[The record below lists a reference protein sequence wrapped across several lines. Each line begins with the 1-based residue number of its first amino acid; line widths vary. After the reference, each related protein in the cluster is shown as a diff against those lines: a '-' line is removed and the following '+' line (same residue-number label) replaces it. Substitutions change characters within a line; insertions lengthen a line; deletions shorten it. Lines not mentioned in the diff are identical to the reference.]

1 MRKKM
6 CAACAALGMQMA
18 YADNLQVE
26 LAAGP
31 AEQQSAHSGIGVQ
44 LAATWWVS
52 PSLGIEFMLGR
63 GSGHDGAEDV
73 SARISPIGDVWVDSY
88 IGLGVRHRFEARAAG
103 WQPFVRA
110 GIARVDGTAELVL
123 VSSVFPP
130 DGGIIYT
137 EVHEFETEVHDTS
150 PYVGFGATRR
160 LGAFDVSVQLQHLAT
175 SFGGDDNHARTELLF
190 GLGWSL

>member
-31 AEQQSAHSGIGVQ
+31 AEQQGADSGIGVQ
-44 LAATWWVS
+44 LAATWWVH
-52 PSLGIEFMLGR
+52 PRFGIEFMLGR
-63 GSGHDGAEDV
+63 GSGHDGENV
-73 SARISPIGDVWVDSY
+73 PSAIQPIADVWVDRY
-88 IGLGVRHRFEARAAG
+88 TGLGVRHRFEAQAAG

-110 GIARVDGTAELVL
+110 GIARVDGIAELVL
-123 VSSVFPP
+123 MTVVFPP
-130 DGGIIYT
+130 DGGEIFSDIG
-137 EVHEFETEVHDTS
+137 EFETEVHDTS

-160 LGAFDVSVQLQHLAT
+160 LGAFDFSVQLQHLAS
-175 SFGGDDNHARTELLF
+175 SFGGDDGHARTELLF
-190 GLGWSL
+190 GLSWSL